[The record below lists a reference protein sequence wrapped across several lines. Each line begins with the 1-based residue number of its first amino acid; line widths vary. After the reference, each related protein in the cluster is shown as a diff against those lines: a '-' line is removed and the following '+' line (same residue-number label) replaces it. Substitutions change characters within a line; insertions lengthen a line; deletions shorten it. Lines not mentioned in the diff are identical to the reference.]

1 MLSITV
7 LSTLSSTVRDLSGAR
22 RLHMCHARRISAGV
36 AAVAGMTVPAVA
48 KRVENVIAMRVS
60 AIAMSMKEV
69 SAIAM
74 STKEAS
80 VTAMRRARKVR

>member
-22 RLHMCHARRISAGV
+22 RLHMCHARRVSAGV
-36 AAVAGMTVPAVA
+36 AAVAGMTAPAVA
-48 KRVENVIAMRVS
+48 KREAS
-60 AIAMSMKEV
+60 ATAMSMKEA

>member
-1 MLSITV
+1 MC
-7 LSTLSSTVRDLSGAR
+7 RAR
-22 RLHMCHARRISAGV
+22 HVSAGV
-36 AAVAGMTVPAVA
+36 AADAGMNVPAVA
-48 KRVENVIAMRVS
+48 KRVENVIAMRRMN
-60 AIAMSMKEV
+60 ATAMSMKEVSVIAMRV

>member
-1 MLSITV
+1 
-7 LSTLSSTVRDLSGAR
+7 
-22 RLHMCHARRISAGV
+22 MCHARRVSAGV

-48 KRVENVIAMRVS
+48 KRVENVIAMRRMN
-60 AIAMSMKEV
+60 ATAMSMKEV
-69 SAIAM
+69 SATAM